1 MKLSPMAEKRDGLDS
16 VRLDES
22 AARRLIE
29 RATELDAKLASES
42 TIADLR
48 DAARQAGI
56 SDEAFQRAL
65 SEVRHEELPRD
76 EAYFDFQRRQPWR
89 KVAMALFIGLLVGA
103 TLLVFRRA
111 VPTPGAAARAVPAVP
126 AAPPAP
132 PTPPQR

>member
-1 MKLSPMAEKRDGLDS
+1 MAEKGDGLDS

-42 TIADLR
+42 SIADLR

-65 SEVRHEELPRD
+65 AEVRHDEVPSRD
-76 EAYFDFQRRQPWR
+76 EAHFDLQRRQPWR
-89 KVAMALFIGLLVGA
+89 KVAMALLVGLLVGA

-111 VPTPGAAARAVPAVP
+111 VPSPIETEPAVP
-126 AAPPAP
+126 AAPSIPPVPALP
-132 PTPPQR
+132 PPR